1 MAANR
6 GRAWPATDRRLSRCT
21 AAVDSVL
28 IRASLFQLHS
38 LLGLAAGLVLV
49 VLGVTGALYS
59 FQLEVMQWLNPP
71 PVTATAGQPLL
82 TPAQVRER
90 LVPADRELSF
100 VSSMAGEGYGLL
112 GLAPAHGQGRGEV
125 KLFDRYT
132 GEVLTSPRG
141 QAFFRL
147 VLDLHRALAL
157 GPVGKALTGAA
168 TLILLVLCLSGLY
181 LRWPR
186 QARRW
191 RAWLTLDWARRGR
204 SFHWDLHAVAGTW
217 CLLLYLLAALTGLY
231 WSYDWYRQA
240 SERLLGAAPEPRTA
254 GVVARQDVDLDALWR
269 SFRQETG
276 GRVEGYGLL
285 LPNPARKVSHPTLWY
300 LPDDAAHIRAL
311 NRIVFDAQGR
321 VLDHRRYREQ
331 PLGARLLLSV
341 YALHSG
347 EYFGLAGRLLMLL
360 ASLAMLLFMVTGLW
374 LYLDRRRKR
383 RQARQ
388 ARAGLASPAAGA
400 ADWLIGYA
408 SQSGQGEALAWQA
421 AGQLQAAGL
430 AAEVVPLGRLDV
442 ERLQRAARALFVVA
456 THGDGE
462 APDAARGFER
472 RMQAQGQALPALSYA
487 VLALGDRRYQGYCAF
502 ARRLD
507 TWLAAQG
514 ARPLFTTVEV
524 DNGDPGALTLWQ
536 RQLQTLGAGRAEVPV
551 ERPLQPWRLASR
563 HLLNAGSPG
572 SPAWELRLE
581 APLGSDWAPGDIL
594 EIAPRQRAETVSAWL
609 QPLGLAAASQVQDD
623 GRPQQLADA
632 LQGRLLPDDR
642 AALCGLTAQALLDA
656 LPPLAVR
663 QYSIASLPGEGPLRL
678 LVRQERKRDGRLGIA
693 SGWLTTALAP
703 GALLQARLRVHP
715 GFRPPLD
722 PRPLILIAAGTGLAG
737 VRPLL
742 AARIAGGYRRNWLLF
757 GERTAAHDSFYGAE
771 LDDWLTKG
779 ELARLDRV
787 FSRDGDGYVQER
799 LQAQREQLHDW
810 LAADAV
816 IMVCGSL
823 QGLGRGVHATLQGL
837 LGEAEVQRL
846 LETGRYRRDLY

>member
-1 MAANR
+1 MGSA
-6 GRAWPATDRRLSRCT
+6 
-21 AAVDSVL
+21 L
-28 IRASLFQLHS
+28 IRRGLFQLHS

-59 FQLEVMQWLNPP
+59 FQLELLELLNPP
-71 PVTATAGQPLL
+71 PTAATPDRRPLTLPEVRQRLLAPGQ
-82 TPAQVRER
+82 
-90 LVPADRELSF
+90 ELSF

-112 GLAPAHGQGRGEV
+112 GLAPVKGQGRGEV
-125 KLFDRYT
+125 QLFDRYT
-132 GEVLTSPRG
+132 GEVLTAPRG
-141 QAFFRL
+141 QGFFRL
-147 VLDLHRALAL
+147 ILDLHRSLAL

-186 QARRW
+186 QVRRW
-191 RAWLTLDWARRGR
+191 RTWLTLDWRRQGR

-231 WSYDWYRQA
+231 WSYGWYREA
-240 SERLLGAAPEPRTA
+240 GERLLGAAPEPRIS

-300 LPDDAAHIRAL
+300 LPDDAEHVRAL
-311 NRIVFDAQGR
+311 NRIVFDSAGR

-347 EYFGLAGRLLMLL
+347 EYFGLAGRVALLL
-360 ASLAMLLFMVTGLW
+360 ASLAMPLFMVTGLW

-388 ARAGLASPAAGA
+388 AQSGLTPAAAGA

-421 AGQLQAAGL
+421 ASQLQAAGL
-430 AAEVVPLGRLDV
+430 SAEVVALGRLSV
-442 ERLQRAARALFVVA
+442 ERLQRATRALFVVA

-472 RMQAQGQALPALSYA
+472 RLLTQAAALPGLNYGL
-487 VLALGDRRYQGYCAF
+487 LALGDRRYPAYCAF
-502 ARRLD
+502 AQRLD
-507 TWLAAQG
+507 TWLGGQG
-514 ARPLFTTVEV
+514 ARPLFAPVEV
-524 DNGDPGALTLWQ
+524 DNGDAQALALWQ
-536 RQLQTLGAGRAEVPV
+536 AQLQALGAARAEAPP
-551 ERPLQPWRLASR
+551 ERPLQSWQLASVQR
-563 HLLNAGSPG
+563 LNAGSPG
-572 SPAWELRLE
+572 GAVFELQLL
-581 APLGSDWAPGDIL
+581 PPPGSSWAPGDIL
-594 EIAPRQRAETVSAWL
+594 EIAPRQRAERVAAWL
-609 QPLGLAAASQVQDD
+609 SSLGLAADSVVTREGFTQT
-623 GRPQQLADA
+623 LAVA
-632 LQGRLLPDDR
+632 LETLLLPEDQT
-642 AALCGLTAQALLDA
+642 ALRGLDAQALLDT
-656 LPPLAVR
+656 LKPLAVR
-663 QYSIASLPGEGPLRL
+663 QYSIASLPGERPLRL
-678 LVRQERKRDGRLGIA
+678 LVRQARKTDGRLGIA
-693 SGWLTTALAP
+693 SGWLTTALQP
-703 GALLQARLRVHP
+703 GDVVEARLRVHP

-722 PRPLILIAAGTGLAG
+722 ERPLILIAAGTGLAG

-742 AARIAGGYRRNWLLF
+742 AARIAAGHRRNWLLF
-757 GERTAAHDSFYGAE
+757 GERTAAHDDFYGTE
-771 LDDWLTKG
+771 LQAWQARG

-787 FSRDGDGYVQER
+787 FSRDGDGYVQDR
-799 LQAQREQLHDW
+799 LRAQRELLLDW

-823 QGLGRGVHATLQGL
+823 PGLGRGVQATLQAL

-846 LETGRYRRDLY
+846 IDQDRYRRDLY

>member
-1 MAANR
+1 M
-6 GRAWPATDRRLSRCT
+6 GPA
-21 AAVDSVL
+21 L
-28 IRASLFQLHS
+28 IRRGLFQLHS

-59 FQLEVMQWLNPP
+59 VQLEVMQWLNPV
-71 PVTATAGQPLL
+71 PVTATAGRQLL
-82 TPAQVRER
+82 TPAEVRQR
-90 LVPADRELSF
+90 LVPPGQELSF
-100 VSSMAGEGYGLL
+100 VSTMAGEGYGML
-112 GLAPAHGQGRGEV
+112 GLAPAGGQGRGEV
-125 KLFDRYT
+125 RLFDRYS

-141 QAFFRL
+141 QAFFRV
-147 VLDLHRALAL
+147 VLDLHRSLAL
-157 GPVGKALTGAA
+157 GPLGKALTGAA
-168 TLILLVLCLSGLY
+168 TLILLVLCVSGLY

-186 QARRW
+186 QVRRW

-204 SFHWDLHAVAGTW
+204 SFHWDLHAVVGTW

-231 WSYDWYRQA
+231 WSYGWYRVA
-240 SERLLGAAPEPRTA
+240 SEHLLGAAPEPRQSA
-254 GVVARQDVDLDALWR
+254 VVARRDVDLDALWR
-269 SFRQETG
+269 SFRQETS
-276 GRVEGYGLL
+276 GRIEGYGLL
-285 LPNPARKVSHPTLWY
+285 LPNPARKVGQPTLWY
-300 LPDDAAHIRAL
+300 LPEDAEHIRAL
-311 NRIVFDAQGR
+311 NRIVFDGQGR

-360 ASLAMLLFMVTGLW
+360 ASLAMPLFLVTGLW

-383 RQARQ
+383 RQAHQ
-388 ARAGLASPAAGA
+388 ARAGLVPRADGA

-442 ERLQRAARALFVVA
+442 ERLRRAARALFVVA

-462 APDAARGFER
+462 APDTARGFER
-472 RMQAQGQALPALSYA
+472 RMQAQGQALASLSYG

-507 TWLAAQG
+507 AWLAAQG

-524 DNGDPGALTLWQ
+524 DNGDQGALTRWQ
-536 RQLQTLGAGRAEVPV
+536 RQLQTLGAACAEVPV
-551 ERPLQPWRLASR
+551 EQPLQPWRLASR
-563 HLLNAGSPG
+563 QLLNAGSPG
-572 SPAWELRLE
+572 WPAYELRLV
-581 APLGSDWAPGDIL
+581 PPTGSEWAPGDIL
-594 EIAPRQRAETVSAWL
+594 EIAPRQGAETVSAWL
-609 QPLGLAAASQVQDD
+609 QPLGLPAASEVRGED
-623 GRPQQLADA
+623 GPQRLADA

-642 AALCGLTAQALLDA
+642 SALYGLTAQALLEA
-656 LPPLAVR
+656 LLPLAMR

-678 LVRQERKRDGRLGIA
+678 LVRQERKADGRLGIA

-703 GALLQARLRVHP
+703 GALLQARLRAHP

-771 LDDWLTKG
+771 LDDWLAKG

-799 LQAQREQLHDW
+799 LQAQQDGLRAW

-823 QGLGRGVHATLQGL
+823 QGLGRGVHATLQAL
-837 LGEAEVQRL
+837 LGENEVQRL
-846 LETGRYRRDLY
+846 LESDRYRRDLY

>member
-1 MAANR
+1 MGSA
-6 GRAWPATDRRLSRCT
+6 
-21 AAVDSVL
+21 L
-28 IRASLFQLHS
+28 IRRGLFQLHS

-59 FQLEVMQWLNPP
+59 FQLELLQLLNPP
-71 PVTATAGQPLL
+71 STTAAPDQRPLTL
-82 TPAQVRER
+82 PEVRQR

-100 VSSMAGEGYGLL
+100 VSSMVGEGYGLL
-112 GLAPAHGQGRGEV
+112 GLAPAKGQGRGEV
-125 KLFDRYT
+125 QLFDRYT

-147 VLDLHRALAL
+147 ILDLHRSLAL

-191 RAWLTLDWARRGR
+191 RTWLTLDWARRGR

-217 CLLLYLLAALTGLY
+217 CLLVYLLAALTGLY

-240 SERLLGAAPEPRTA
+240 SERLLGAAPEPRIA
-254 GVVARQDVDLDALWR
+254 GVVARQDVDLDALWQ

-276 GRVEGYGLL
+276 GQVEGYGLL
-285 LPNPARKVSHPTLWY
+285 LPNPARKVSQPTLWY
-300 LPDDAAHIRAL
+300 LPDEAEHVRAL
-311 NRIVFDAQGR
+311 NRIVFDGAGR
-321 VLDHRRYREQ
+321 VLDHRRYGEQ

-347 EYFGLAGRLLMLL
+347 EYFGLAGRVALLL
-360 ASLAMLLFMVTGLW
+360 ASLAMPLFMVTGLW

-388 ARAGLASPAAGA
+388 ARRGLTPAVAGA

-430 AAEVVPLGRLDV
+430 SAEVVALGRLSV
-442 ERLQRAARALFVVA
+442 ERLQQASQALFVVA

-462 APDAARGFER
+462 APDTARGFER
-472 RMQAQGQALPALSYA
+472 RLLTQVAALPNLTFGM
-487 VLALGDRRYQGYCAF
+487 LALGDRRYPAYCAF

-507 TWLAAQG
+507 AWLAGQG
-514 ARPLFTTVEV
+514 ARPLFAPVEV
-524 DNGDPGALTLWQ
+524 DNGDAQALALWQ
-536 RQLQTLGAGRAEVPV
+536 GRLQALGAVAGEPAV
-551 ERPLQPWRLASR
+551 EQPLQPWPLLAVQP
-563 HLLNAGSPG
+563 LNTGSPG
-572 SPAWELRLE
+572 GAVFELRLS
-581 APLGSDWAPGDIL
+581 PPPGSSWAPGDIL
-594 EIAPRQRAETVSAWL
+594 EIAPCQGAERVAAWL
-609 QPLGLAAASQVQDD
+609 SPLGLAADSVVDLDGISQT
-623 GRPQQLADA
+623 LAAVLDT
-632 LQGRLLPDDR
+632 RLLPEDQ
-642 AALCGLTAQALLDA
+642 AALAGLDPQALLDA
-656 LPPLAVR
+656 LIPLAVR
-663 QYSIASLPGEGPLRL
+663 QYSIASLPDEGALRL
-678 LVRQERKRDGRLGIA
+678 LVRQQRKADGRLGIA
-693 SGWLTTALAP
+693 SGWLTTALRP
-703 GALLQARLRVHP
+703 GAQVQARLRVHP

-742 AARIAGGYRRNWLLF
+742 AARIAAGYRRNWLLF
-757 GERTAAHDSFYGAE
+757 GERTAAHDDFYGAE
-771 LDDWLTKG
+771 LDRWQARG
-779 ELARLDRV
+779 ELERLDRV
-787 FSRDGDGYVQER
+787 FSRDGDGHVQDR
-799 LQAQREQLHDW
+799 LRAQRTRLLDW

-823 QGLGRGVHATLQGL
+823 PGLGRSVQATLDVL

-846 LETGRYRRDLY
+846 IDEERYRRDLY

>member
-1 MAANR
+1 M
-6 GRAWPATDRRLSRCT
+6 GPA
-21 AAVDSVL
+21 L
-28 IRASLFQLHS
+28 IRRGLFQLHS

-59 FQLEVMQWLNPP
+59 VQLEVMQWLNPV
-71 PVTATAGQPLL
+71 PVTATAGRQLL
-82 TPAQVRER
+82 TPAEVRQR
-90 LVPADRELSF
+90 LVPPGQELSF
-100 VSSMAGEGYGLL
+100 VSTMAGEGYGML
-112 GLAPAHGQGRGEV
+112 GLAPAGGQGRGEV
-125 KLFDRYT
+125 RLFDRYS

-141 QAFFRL
+141 QAFFRV
-147 VLDLHRALAL
+147 VLDLHRSLAL
-157 GPVGKALTGAA
+157 GPLGKALTGAA
-168 TLILLVLCLSGLY
+168 TLILLVLCVSGLY

-186 QARRW
+186 QVRRW

-204 SFHWDLHAVAGTW
+204 SFHWDLHAVVGTW

-231 WSYDWYRQA
+231 WSYGWYRVA
-240 SERLLGAAPEPRTA
+240 SERLLGAAPEPRQSA
-254 GVVARQDVDLDALWR
+254 VVARRDVDLDALWQ
-269 SFRQETG
+269 SFRRETG
-276 GRVEGYGLL
+276 GRIEGYGLL
-285 LPNPARKVSHPTLWY
+285 LPNPARKVGQPTLWY
-300 LPDDAAHIRAL
+300 LPEDAEHIRAL
-311 NRIVFDAQGR
+311 NRIVFDGQGR

-360 ASLAMLLFMVTGLW
+360 ASLAMPLFLVTGLW

-388 ARAGLASPAAGA
+388 ARAGLVPRADGA

-442 ERLQRAARALFVVA
+442 ERLRRAARALFVVA

-462 APDAARGFER
+462 APDTARGFER
-472 RMQAQGQALPALSYA
+472 RMQAQGQALASLNYG

-507 TWLAAQG
+507 AWLAAQG

-536 RQLQTLGAGRAEVPV
+536 RQLQTLGAACAEVPV
-551 ERPLQPWRLASR
+551 EQPLQPWRLASR
-563 HLLNAGSPG
+563 QLLNAGSPG
-572 SPAWELRLE
+572 WPAYELRLV
-581 APLGSDWAPGDIL
+581 PPTGSEWAPGDIL
-594 EIAPRQRAETVSAWL
+594 EIAPRQGAETVSAWL
-609 QPLGLAAASQVQDD
+609 QPLGLAAASEVRGED
-623 GRPQQLADA
+623 GPQRLADA

-642 AALCGLTAQALLDA
+642 SALYGLTAQALLDA
-656 LPPLAVR
+656 LLPLAVR

-678 LVRQERKRDGRLGIA
+678 LVRQERKAAGRLGIA

-703 GALLQARLRVHP
+703 GALLQARLRAHP

-757 GERTAAHDSFYGAE
+757 GERTAAHDSFYGVE
-771 LDDWLTKG
+771 LDDWLAKG

-799 LQAQREQLHDW
+799 LQAQQDGLRAW

-823 QGLGRGVHATLQGL
+823 QGLGRGVHATLQAL
-837 LGEAEVQRL
+837 LGENEVQRL
-846 LETGRYRRDLY
+846 LESDRYRRDLY

>member
-1 MAANR
+1 MRR
-6 GRAWPATDRRLSRCT
+6 G
-21 AAVDSVL
+21 
-28 IRASLFQLHS
+28 LFQLHS

-59 FQLEVMQWLNPP
+59 FQLELLQLLNPP
-71 PVTATAGQPLL
+71 PTVATPDRRPLTL
-82 TPAQVRER
+82 PEVRQR
-90 LVPADRELSF
+90 LVPPDRELSF

-112 GLAPAHGQGRGEV
+112 GLAPAGGQGRGEV
-125 KLFDRYT
+125 QLFDRYT
-132 GEVLTSPRG
+132 GEVLSSPRG

-147 VLDLHRALAL
+147 VLDLHRSLAL

-186 QARRW
+186 QVRRW
-191 RAWLTLDWARRGR
+191 RTWLTLDWARRGR
-204 SFHWDLHAVAGTW
+204 SFYWDLHAVVGTW

-240 SERLLGAAPEPRTA
+240 SERLLGAAPEPEIS

-300 LPDDAAHIRAL
+300 LPDDAEHVRAL
-311 NRIVFDAQGR
+311 NRIVFDGAGR

-347 EYFGLAGRLLMLL
+347 EYFGLAGRVALLL
-360 ASLAMLLFMVTGLW
+360 ASLAMPLFMVTGLW

-388 ARAGLASPAAGA
+388 AQSGLTPAPAGA

-421 AGQLQAAGL
+421 ATQLQAAGL
-430 AAEVVPLGRLDV
+430 SAEVIALGRLSV
-442 ERLQRAARALFVVA
+442 ERLQEATWALFVVA

-472 RMQAQGQALPALSYA
+472 RMLTQVALPNLNYG
-487 VLALGDRRYQGYCAF
+487 VLALGDRRYPAYCAF

-507 TWLAAQG
+507 AWLAGQG
-514 ARPLFTTVEV
+514 ARALFAAVEV
-524 DNGDPGALTLWQ
+524 DNGDARALAGWQ
-536 RQLQTLGAGRAEVPV
+536 GQLQALGAAAGEPPV
-551 ERPLQPWRLASR
+551 ERPLQAWQLAAVQP
-563 HLLNAGSPG
+563 LNAGSPAD
-572 SPAWELRLE
+572 PVFELRLL
-581 APLGSDWAPGDIL
+581 PPPGSSWAPGDIL
-594 EIAPRQRAETVSAWL
+594 EIAPRQRAERVAAWL
-609 QPLGLAAASQVQDD
+609 QPLGLAADSGVESD
-623 GRPQQLADA
+623 GVTLRLATA
-632 LQGRLLPDDR
+632 LETRLLPEDQT
-642 AALCGLTAQALLDA
+642 AVSGLDAQALLDA
-656 LPPLAVR
+656 LVPLALR
-663 QYSIASLPGEGPLRL
+663 QYSIASLPDEGDLRL
-678 LVRQERKRDGRLGIA
+678 LVRQERKADGRLGIA
-693 SGWLTTALAP
+693 SGWLTTTLQP
-703 GALLQARLRVHP
+703 GDRVQARLRAHA

-722 PRPLILIAAGTGLAG
+722 ERPLILIAAGTGLAG

-742 AARIAGGYRRNWLLF
+742 AARIAAGYRRNWLLF
-757 GERTAAHDSFYGAE
+757 GERTAAHDDFYGAE
-771 LDDWLTKG
+771 LAAWQARG

-787 FSRDGDGYVQER
+787 FSRDGDGYVQDR
-799 LQAQREQLHDW
+799 LQAQRTLLLDW

-823 QGLGRGVHATLQGL
+823 PGLGHSVHAILQEL

-846 LETGRYRRDLY
+846 IEEDRYRRDLY

>member
-1 MAANR
+1 MGSA
-6 GRAWPATDRRLSRCT
+6 
-21 AAVDSVL
+21 L
-28 IRASLFQLHS
+28 IRRGLFQLHS

-59 FQLEVMQWLNPP
+59 FQLELLELLNPP
-71 PVTATAGQPLL
+71 LTTATPDRRPLTL
-82 TPAQVRER
+82 PEVRQR
-90 LVPADRELSF
+90 LVPPGRELSF

-112 GLAPAHGQGRGEV
+112 GLAPANGQGRGEV
-125 KLFDRYT
+125 QLFDRYT
-132 GEVLTSPRG
+132 GEVLSAPRG

-147 VLDLHRALAL
+147 ILDLHRSLAL

-186 QARRW
+186 QVRRW
-191 RAWLTLDWARRGR
+191 RTWLTLDWGRRGR

-231 WSYDWYRQA
+231 WSYDGYREA
-240 SERLLGAAPEPRTA
+240 SERLLGAAPEPQTT
-254 GVVARQDVDLDALWR
+254 GVVARRDVDLDALWR

-300 LPDDAAHIRAL
+300 LPDDADHIRAL
-311 NRIVFDAQGR
+311 NRIVFDGAGR

-347 EYFGLAGRLLMLL
+347 EYFGLAGRVALLL
-360 ASLAMLLFMVTGLW
+360 ASLAMPLFMVTGLW

-388 ARAGLASPAAGA
+388 VQGGLTPAAAGA

-421 AGQLQAAGL
+421 ASQLQAAGL
-430 AAEVVPLGRLDV
+430 SAEVVALGRLSV
-442 ERLQRAARALFVVA
+442 ERLQRATRALFVVA

-472 RMQAQGQALPALSYA
+472 RMLTRAATLPSLSYGL
-487 VLALGDRRYQGYCAF
+487 LALGDRRYPAYCAF

-507 TWLAAQG
+507 AWLGGQG
-514 ARPLFTTVEV
+514 ARPLFAPVEV
-524 DNGDPGALTLWQ
+524 DNGDAQALAVWQ
-536 RQLQTLGAGRAEVPV
+536 AQLQALGAVAGAPAV
-551 ERPLQPWRLASR
+551 ERPLQAWPLVAVEP
-563 HLLNAGSPG
+563 LNTGSPG
-572 SPAWELRLE
+572 GAVFELQLSP
-581 APLGSDWAPGDIL
+581 PPGSSWAPGDIL
-594 EIAPRQRAETVSAWL
+594 EIAPRQGAERVAAWL
-609 QPLGLAAASQVQDD
+609 SSLGLPANSVVTRD
-623 GRPQQLADA
+623 GITQTLAVA
-632 LQGRLLPDDR
+632 LETRLLPEDQT
-642 AALCGLTAQALLDA
+642 ALPGLDAQTLLDA
-656 LPPLAVR
+656 LVPLAVR
-663 QYSIASLPGEGPLRL
+663 QYSIASLPDEGVLRL
-678 LVRQERKRDGRLGIA
+678 LVRQERKADGRLGIA
-693 SGWLTTALAP
+693 SGWLTTGLRP
-703 GALLQARLRVHP
+703 GDQVQARLRAHP

-722 PRPLILIAAGTGLAG
+722 ERPLILIAAGTGLAG

-742 AARIAGGYRRNWLLF
+742 AARIAAGHRRNWLLF
-757 GERTAAHDSFYGAE
+757 GERTAAHDDFYGAE
-771 LDDWLTKG
+771 LDAWQARG

-787 FSRDGDGYVQER
+787 FSRDGDGYVQDR
-799 LQAQREQLHDW
+799 LRAQRELLLDW

-823 QGLGRGVHATLQGL
+823 PGLGRGVQATLQVL

-846 LETGRYRRDLY
+846 IDEDRYRRDLY

>member
-1 MAANR
+1 M
-6 GRAWPATDRRLSRCT
+6 GPA
-21 AAVDSVL
+21 L

-59 FQLEVMQWLNPP
+59 FQLELLELLNPP
-71 PVTATAGQPLL
+71 PTAATPDQRPLTL
-82 TPAQVRER
+82 PEVRQR
-90 LVPADRELSF
+90 LVPPDRELSF

-112 GLAPAHGQGRGEV
+112 GLAPASGQGRGEV
-125 KLFDRYT
+125 LLFDRYT
-132 GEVLTSPRG
+132 GEVLKAPRG

-147 VLDLHRALAL
+147 VLDLHRSLAL

-186 QARRW
+186 QAGRW
-191 RAWLTLDWARRGR
+191 RTWLTLDWARRGR

-240 SERLLGAAPEPRTA
+240 SERLLGAAPEPRIS
-254 GVVARQDVDLDALWR
+254 GVVARQDVDLDALWQ

-276 GRVEGYGLL
+276 GQVEGYGLL
-285 LPNPARKVSHPTLWY
+285 LPNPARKVSQPTLWY
-300 LPDDAAHIRAL
+300 LPDEAEHVRAL
-311 NRIVFDAQGR
+311 NRIVFDGAGR
-321 VLDHRRYREQ
+321 VLDHRRYSEQ

-347 EYFGLAGRLLMLL
+347 EYFGLAGRVALAL
-360 ASLAMLLFMVTGLW
+360 ASLAMPLFMVTGLW

-383 RQARQ
+383 RQAHQ
-388 ARAGLASPAAGA
+388 ARRGLLPATPGA

-430 AAEVVPLGRLDV
+430 SAEVVALGRLSV
-442 ERLQRAARALFVVA
+442 ERLQQASQALFVVA

-472 RMQAQGQALPALSYA
+472 RMLTQTALPNLNFG
-487 VLALGDRRYQGYCAF
+487 VLALGDRRYPAYCAF
-502 ARRLD
+502 ARRLEA
-507 TWLAAQG
+507 WLAGQG
-514 ARPLFTTVEV
+514 ARPLFAPVEV
-524 DNGDPGALTLWQ
+524 DNGDARALALWQ
-536 RQLQTLGAGRAEVPV
+536 GRLQALGAVAIEPAV
-551 ERPLQPWRLASR
+551 ERPLQAWPLVAVQP
-563 HLLNAGSPG
+563 LNAGSPG
-572 SPAWELRLE
+572 GAVFELQLL
-581 APLGSDWAPGDIL
+581 PPPGSSWAPGDIL
-594 EIAPRQRAETVSAWL
+594 EIAPRQGAERVAAWL
-609 QPLGLAAASQVQDD
+609 SPLGLAADSVVVGDGVSQT
-623 GRPQQLADA
+623 LAAA
-632 LQGRLLPDDR
+632 LDTRLLPKDQ
-642 AALCGLTAQALLDA
+642 AALAGLDAQALLDA
-656 LPPLAVR
+656 LVPLAVR
-663 QYSIASLPGEGPLRL
+663 QYSIASLPDEGALRL
-678 LVRQERKRDGRLGIA
+678 LVRQHRKADGRLGIA
-693 SGWLTTALAP
+693 SGWLTSGLRP
-703 GALLQARLRVHP
+703 GAQVQARLRAHP

-722 PRPLILIAAGTGLAG
+722 QRPLILIAAGTGLAG

-742 AARIAGGYRRNWLLF
+742 AARIAAGYRRNWLLF
-757 GERTAAHDSFYGAE
+757 GERTAAHDDFYGAE
-771 LDDWLTKG
+771 LDAWQARG
-779 ELARLDRV
+779 ELERLDRV
-787 FSRDGDGYVQER
+787 FSRDGDGYVQDR
-799 LQAQREQLHDW
+799 LREQRKRLLDW

-823 QGLGRGVHATLQGL
+823 PGLGRSVQATLAAL

-846 LETGRYRRDLY
+846 TDEQRYCRDLY